1 MGKLLLTYAYFL
13 MCYILFQPLSEDDF
27 TAIFA
32 HRSVIYQEEVR
43 VIVVE
48 DRVVGLGR

>member
-1 MGKLLLTYAYFL
+1 MGKNLLTYAYFL
-13 MCYILFQPLSEDDF
+13 MCYILFEPLSEDNF
-27 TAIFA
+27 TSIFS
-32 HRSVIYQEEVR
+32 HSSIVYQEEVR